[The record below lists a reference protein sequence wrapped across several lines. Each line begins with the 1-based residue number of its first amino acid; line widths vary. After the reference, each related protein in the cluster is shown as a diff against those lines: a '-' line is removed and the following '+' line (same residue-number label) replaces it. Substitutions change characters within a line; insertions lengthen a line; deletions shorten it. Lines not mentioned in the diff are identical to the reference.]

1 MSGHGFKICCSAMN
15 PQCFFKPTTSSINS
29 NRWEVNKGESWQWN
43 HEMVS
48 HYKWTSFWTWNN
60 EVQFFSR
67 WTNQE
72 TWFQLHLMSRNYFG
86 SAESEFCSI
95 TFGHCSF
102 SYAAPSVW
110 NSWPVMKLDTFSKPL
125 SGPICLNP
133 TTANYTF
140 PSPPPPPTS
149 AFLAPV
155 IFFIHTSSSHLCF
168 PGSCY
173 LFHPHLLLPPLLSWL
188 LLSFSSTP
196 PPPTSAFLAPVI
208 FFIHTSFS
216 NLCIPGSC
224 YLFHPHLLLQFSC
237 PLSLVPSHFPPPLP
251 DWCAPSYLYLFSH
264 LCFPVFFTPIAPPPP
279 IPLPY
284 FPPQPLSQLICT
296 CPSHLLLPVCFLA
309 LSPPPYLPQLICTIP
324 PPPLAFSVLANYCSL
339 LTAAPSPP
347 FPPPPPPPPHWA
359 GSQHPHFLPSLCFH
373 NCYYLVII
381 RAWKVDVDLK
391 NTWTSVWNLSPV
403 GEEM

>member
-155 IFFIHTSSSHLCF
+155 IFFIHTSFFSF
-168 PGSCY
+168 P
-173 LFHPHLLLPPLLSWL
+173 
-188 LLSFSSTP
+188 
-196 PPPTSAFLAPVI
+196 A
-208 FFIHTSFS
+208 
-216 NLCIPGSC
+216 
-224 YLFHPHLLLQFSC
+224 
-237 PLSLVPSHFPPPLP
+237 
-251 DWCAPSYLYLFSH
+251 
-264 LCFPVFFTPIAPPPP
+264 
-279 IPLPY
+279 
-284 FPPQPLSQLICT
+284 
-296 CPSHLLLPVCFLA
+296 
-309 LSPPPYLPQLICTIP
+309 
-324 PPPLAFSVLANYCSL
+324 PLA
-339 LTAAPSPP
+339 
-347 FPPPPPPPPHWA
+347 
-359 GSQHPHFLPSLCFH
+359 
-373 NCYYLVII
+373 
-381 RAWKVDVDLK
+381 
-391 NTWTSVWNLSPV
+391 
-403 GEEM
+403 